1 MQTIKKV
8 CEPSLF
14 VFSAKYFLTNVF
26 GAYAAHFSV
35 CECGSD
41 AVPVS
46 EAKDATRNFALMT
59 SEHALFTRLLLVK
72 EGRISLEVG
81 HTEVELLPCS
91 VLAVTPGDG
100 AEIKAVSPEFDA
112 EFTFYKK

>member
-46 EAKDATRNFALMT
+46 EAKDAARNFALMT
-59 SEHALFTRLLLVK
+59 S
-72 EGRISLEVG
+72 G
-81 HTEVELLPCS
+81 TESSVS
-91 VLAVTPGDG
+91 VLDCKGTAYFVYFF
-100 AEIKAVSPEFDA
+100 IKSER
-112 EFTFYKK
+112 

>member
-1 MQTIKKV
+1 MQTIRKV

-46 EAKDATRNFALMT
+46 EAKDAARNFALMT
-59 SEHALFTRLLLVK
+59 S
-72 EGRISLEVG
+72 G
-81 HTEVELLPCS
+81 TESSVS
-91 VLAVTPGDG
+91 VLDCKGTAYFVY
-100 AEIKAVSPEFDA
+100 S
-112 EFTFYKK
+112 FYKK